1 MLRPNG
7 LPNQV
12 AVLKFAVGLLGVW
25 FHMVSLAAQEPA
37 TVPATVPATEPAKAL
52 AVEIKPDDKNPQE
65 KPAKRTLEAK
75 VAKENKAAEAVQ
87 AFAAPLVVVGVAME
101 GGEGEAV
108 DVQIEA
114 NADIDLA
121 DGLNGRARV
130 GDPAVAKLLTRVAV
144 DNALIRRVCKP
155 NDQQLEQLKKFD
167 AKWVSAKAKTAKVA
181 GNIGGGFLR
190 AVVGGIAGAQ
200 QAQQIDP
207 AAASKSVISAHRK
220 ELEAILTKEQLAEF
234 ETAILAREKFRSRAN
249 AECVVALLDDRL
261 FLTYAQR
268 DELAT
273 KLEAWKGIQNL
284 QPHFYFQNHS
294 YIPMLPAEV
303 SKALNES
310 QRKVLAGMQ
319 QVDFQGAMFGQ
330 EIEFFIEN

>member
-25 FHMVSLAAQEPA
+25 FYMVSLAAQE
-37 TVPATVPATEPAKAL
+37 PATVPATEPAKAL

-75 VAKENKAAEAVQ
+75 VAEENNAAEAVQ
-87 AFAAPLVVVGVAME
+87 AFAAPVVVVAVAME

-130 GDPAVAKLLTRVAV
+130 GDPAVAKLLTPIAV

-155 NDQQLEQLKKFD
+155 NEQQLEQLKKFD

-234 ETAILAREKFRSRAN
+234 ETAITAREKFRCRAN

-261 FLTYAQR
+261 GLSQAQR
-268 DELAT
+268 EELANR
-273 KLEAWKGIQNL
+273 LEAWKGIRDL
-284 QPHFYFQNHS
+284 QPHFYFQNHLEA

-303 SKALNES
+303 SKVLNES
-310 QRKVLAGMQ
+310 QSKVLAGMQ
-319 QVDFQGAMFGQ
+319 QVDFQGAMFAQ
-330 EIEFFIEN
+330 EIEFLIEN